1 MAHYIIR
8 FFEKH
13 NKIKGEGFIK
23 VKGFTIDSDDSEIQ
37 NINDEKEVKMVV
49 EKSFTFA
56 EQALKHGVKQL
67 TFTIEDYEDRG
78 IWCGE
83 GVVKDNNISITKIK
97 KKTE

>member
-37 NINDEKEVKMVV
+37 NIDDEKEVKMVI
-49 EKSFTFA
+49 EKSFTLA
-56 EQALKHGVKQL
+56 INALNNKVKQL
-67 TFTIEDYEDRG
+67 TFTVENYENKS
-78 IWCGE
+78 IWNGE
-83 GVVKDNNISITKIK
+83 GVVVEEKLKITSLTKI
-97 KKTE
+97 